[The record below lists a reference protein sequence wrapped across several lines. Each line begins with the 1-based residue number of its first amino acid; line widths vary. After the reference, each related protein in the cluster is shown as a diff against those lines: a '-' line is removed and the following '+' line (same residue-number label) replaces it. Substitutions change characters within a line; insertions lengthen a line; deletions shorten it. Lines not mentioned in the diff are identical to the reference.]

1 MKCTFRYGKY
11 DETRGQPHALKIM
24 KYNLL
29 KTVNNYK
36 KTGNEVQ

>member
-29 KTVNNYK
+29 KTVK